1 MGNEQGMRYTVRF
14 FSKINHIGWSSFVLY
29 PTKYKKNNTLPS
41 WDRKTEILVYKIR
54 HPPTHVTRHKW
65 HSVWIGNQRLLCSSA
80 SDCRSRGP
88 EFLTHWCCFFYHNRK
103 QRNPYTTISKQYYW
117 TIPKHRCMI
126 Q

>member
-14 FSKINHIGWSSFVLY
+14 FSKLNHIDWSSFVLY

-65 HSVWIGNQRLLCSSA
+65 HSAWIGNQRLLCSSA

-88 EFLTHWCCFFYHNRK
+88 EFLTHWCRFFITTVNKEIHK
-103 QRNPYTTISKQYYW
+103 QPYQNNITGRSQNIDV
-117 TIPKHRCMI
+117 
-126 Q
+126 